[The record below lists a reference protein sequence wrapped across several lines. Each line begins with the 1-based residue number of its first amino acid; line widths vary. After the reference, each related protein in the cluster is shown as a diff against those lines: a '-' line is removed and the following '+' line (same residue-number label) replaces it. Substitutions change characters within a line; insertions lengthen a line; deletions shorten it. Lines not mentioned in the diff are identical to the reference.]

1 MDVLVNKGVF
11 KMHEVFL
18 DELRKLN
25 TRFMGMG
32 IDVSEAIEEATQAF
46 VEHDKKLAQSLVKDD
61 QKVSRAATKVEKRT
75 LKLMA
80 LQQPVASDFRNV
92 ISILKATNDLE
103 RIGENANSI
112 AWETIR
118 VKGNP
123 RIPEVEVIIKSM
135 AKKVNFMLDQV
146 LKAYVQGDE
155 KLAREVAKK
164 DDEVDEDYVK
174 ARKLI
179 ISGIKQD
186 PEPAVASSRYFMVIR
201 LLERIGDHVVNLA
214 QWVIY
219 KMSGELVDLN
229 TKDTDEMTEL

>member
-1 MDVLVNKGVF
+1 
-11 KMHEVFL
+11 MHEVFL

-32 IDVSEAIEEATQAF
+32 IDVSESIEEATQAF
-46 VEHDKKLAQSLVKDD
+46 VDHDKKLAQSLVKDD

-92 ISILKATNDLE
+92 ISILKATGDLE
-103 RIGENANSI
+103 RIGENALSI

-123 RIPEVEVIIKSM
+123 RIPEVETIIKSM
-135 AKKVNFMLDQV
+135 SKKVNFMLDQV

-179 ISGIKQD
+179 IAGIKQD
-186 PEPAVASSRYFMVIR
+186 PEAAVASSSYFMVIR

-214 QWVIY
+214 QWVVY

-229 TKDTDEMTEL
+229 TKDTDEMAEL

>member
-1 MDVLVNKGVF
+1 
-11 KMHEVFL
+11 MHEVFL

-25 TRFMGMG
+25 TRFMGIG
-32 IDVSEAIEEATQAF
+32 IDVSESIEEATQAF
-46 VEHDKKLAQSLVKDD
+46 VDHDKKLAQSLVKDD

-92 ISILKATNDLE
+92 ISILKATGDLE
-103 RIGENANSI
+103 RIGENALSI

-123 RIPEVEVIIKSM
+123 RIPEVETIIKSM
-135 AKKVNFMLDQV
+135 SKKVNFMLDQV

-179 ISGIKQD
+179 IAGIKQD
-186 PEPAVASSRYFMVIR
+186 PEAAVASSSYFMVIR

-214 QWVIY
+214 QWVVY

>member
-1 MDVLVNKGVF
+1 
-11 KMHEVFL
+11 MHEVFL

-32 IDVSEAIEEATQAF
+32 IDVSESIEEATQAF
-46 VEHDKKLAQSLVKDD
+46 VDHDKKLAQSLVKDD

-92 ISILKATNDLE
+92 ISILKATGDLE
-103 RIGENANSI
+103 RIGENALSI

-123 RIPEVEVIIKSM
+123 RIPEVETIIKSM
-135 AKKVNFMLDQV
+135 SKKVNFMLDQV

-179 ISGIKQD
+179 IAGIKQD
-186 PEPAVASSRYFMVIR
+186 PEAAVASSSYFMVIR

-214 QWVIY
+214 QWVVY

-229 TKDTDEMTEL
+229 TKDADEMTEL

>member
-1 MDVLVNKGVF
+1 
-11 KMHEVFL
+11 MHEVFL

-32 IDVSEAIEEATQAF
+32 IDVSESIEEATQAF
-46 VEHDKKLAQSLVKDD
+46 VDHDKKLAQSLVKDD

-92 ISILKATNDLE
+92 ISILKATGDLE
-103 RIGENANSI
+103 RIGENALSI

-123 RIPEVEVIIKSM
+123 RIPEVETIIKSM
-135 AKKVNFMLDQV
+135 SKKVNFMLDQV
-146 LKAYVQGDE
+146 LKAYVQGGE

-179 ISGIKQD
+179 IAGIKQD
-186 PEPAVASSRYFMVIR
+186 PEAAVASSSYFMVIR

-214 QWVIY
+214 QWVVY

>member
-1 MDVLVNKGVF
+1 
-11 KMHEVFL
+11 MHEVFL

-32 IDVSEAIEEATQAF
+32 IDVSESIEEATQAF
-46 VEHDKKLAQSLVKDD
+46 VDHDKKLAQSLVKDN

-92 ISILKATNDLE
+92 ISILKATGDLE
-103 RIGENANSI
+103 RIGENALSI

-123 RIPEVEVIIKSM
+123 RIPEIETIIKSM
-135 AKKVNFMLDQV
+135 SKKVNFMLDQV

-179 ISGIKQD
+179 IAGIKQD
-186 PEPAVASSRYFMVIR
+186 PEAAVASSSYFMVIR

-214 QWVIY
+214 QWVVY

>member
-1 MDVLVNKGVF
+1 
-11 KMHEVFL
+11 MHEVFL

-32 IDVSEAIEEATQAF
+32 IDVSESIEEATQAF
-46 VEHDKKLAQSLVKDD
+46 VDHDKKLAQSLVKDD

-92 ISILKATNDLE
+92 ISILKATGDLE
-103 RIGENANSI
+103 RIGENALSI

-123 RIPEVEVIIKSM
+123 RIPEVETIIKSM
-135 AKKVNFMLDQV
+135 SKKVNFMLDQV

-155 KLAREVAKK
+155 KLVREVAKK

-179 ISGIKQD
+179 IAGIKQD
-186 PEPAVASSRYFMVIR
+186 PEAAVASSSYFMVIR

-214 QWVIY
+214 QWVVY

>member
-1 MDVLVNKGVF
+1 
-11 KMHEVFL
+11 MHEVFL

-32 IDVSEAIEEATQAF
+32 IDVSESIEEATQAF
-46 VEHDKKLAQSLVKDD
+46 VDHDKKLAQSLVKDD

-92 ISILKATNDLE
+92 ISILKATGDLE
-103 RIGENANSI
+103 RIGENALSI

-123 RIPEVEVIIKSM
+123 RIPEVETIIKSM
-135 AKKVNFMLDQV
+135 FKKVNFMLDQV

-179 ISGIKQD
+179 IAGIKQD
-186 PEPAVASSRYFMVIR
+186 PEAAVASSSYFMVIR

-214 QWVIY
+214 QWVVY

>member
-1 MDVLVNKGVF
+1 
-11 KMHEVFL
+11 
-18 DELRKLN
+18 
-25 TRFMGMG
+25 
-32 IDVSEAIEEATQAF
+32 
-46 VEHDKKLAQSLVKDD
+46 
-61 QKVSRAATKVEKRT
+61 
-75 LKLMA
+75 MA

-92 ISILKATNDLE
+92 ISILKATGDLE
-103 RIGENANSI
+103 RIGENALSI

-123 RIPEVEVIIKSM
+123 RIPEVETIIKSM
-135 AKKVNFMLDQV
+135 SKKVNFML
-146 LKAYVQGDE
+146 E

-179 ISGIKQD
+179 IAGIKQD
-186 PEPAVASSRYFMVIR
+186 PEAAVASSSYFMVIR

-214 QWVIY
+214 QWVVY

>member
-1 MDVLVNKGVF
+1 
-11 KMHEVFL
+11 MHEVFL

-32 IDVSEAIEEATQAF
+32 IDVSESIEEATQAF
-46 VEHDKKLAQSLVKDD
+46 VDHDKKLAQSLVKDD

-92 ISILKATNDLE
+92 ISILKATGDLE
-103 RIGENANSI
+103 RIGENALSI

-123 RIPEVEVIIKSM
+123 RIPEVETIIKSM
-135 AKKVNFMLDQV
+135 SKKVNFMLDQV

-179 ISGIKQD
+179 IVGIKQD
-186 PEPAVASSRYFMVIR
+186 PEAAVASSSYFMVIR

-214 QWVIY
+214 QWVVY

>member
-1 MDVLVNKGVF
+1 
-11 KMHEVFL
+11 MHEVFL

-32 IDVSEAIEEATQAF
+32 IDVSESIEEATQAF
-46 VEHDKKLAQSLVKDD
+46 VDHDKKLAQSLVKDD

-92 ISILKATNDLE
+92 ISILKATGDLE
-103 RIGENANSI
+103 RIGENALSI

-123 RIPEVEVIIKSM
+123 RIPEVETIIKSM
-135 AKKVNFMLDQV
+135 SKKVNFMLDQV

-179 ISGIKQD
+179 IAGIKQD
-186 PEPAVASSRYFMVIR
+186 PEAAVASSSYFMVIR

-214 QWVIY
+214 QWVVY
-219 KMSGELVDLN
+219 KMSGELVDIN

>member
-1 MDVLVNKGVF
+1 
-11 KMHEVFL
+11 MHEVFL

-32 IDVSEAIEEATQAF
+32 IDVSESIEEATQAF
-46 VEHDKKLAQSLVKDD
+46 VDHDKKLAQSLVKDE

-92 ISILKATNDLE
+92 ISILKATGDLE
-103 RIGENANSI
+103 RIGENALSI

-123 RIPEVEVIIKSM
+123 RIPEVETIIKSM
-135 AKKVNFMLDQV
+135 SKKVNFMLDQV

-179 ISGIKQD
+179 IAGIKQD
-186 PEPAVASSRYFMVIR
+186 PEAAVASSSYFMVIR

-214 QWVIY
+214 QWVVY

>member
-1 MDVLVNKGVF
+1 
-11 KMHEVFL
+11 MHEVFL

-32 IDVSEAIEEATQAF
+32 IDVSESIEEATQAF
-46 VEHDKKLAQSLVKDD
+46 VDHDKKLAQSLVKDE

-92 ISILKATNDLE
+92 ISILKATGDLE
-103 RIGENANSI
+103 RIGENALSI

-123 RIPEVEVIIKSM
+123 RIPEVETIIKSM
-135 AKKVNFMLDQV
+135 SKKVNFMLDQV

-179 ISGIKQD
+179 IAGIKQD
-186 PEPAVASSRYFMVIR
+186 PEAAVASSSYFMVIR

-214 QWVIY
+214 QWVVY

-229 TKDTDEMTEL
+229 TKDTDEMTELQMKWLNYN

>member
-1 MDVLVNKGVF
+1 
-11 KMHEVFL
+11 MHEVFL

-32 IDVSEAIEEATQAF
+32 IDVSESIEEATQAF
-46 VEHDKKLAQSLVKDD
+46 VDHDKKLAQRLVKDD

-92 ISILKATNDLE
+92 ISILKATGDLE
-103 RIGENANSI
+103 RIGENALSI

-123 RIPEVEVIIKSM
+123 RIPEVETIIKSM
-135 AKKVNFMLDQV
+135 SKKVNFMLDQV

-179 ISGIKQD
+179 IAGIKQD
-186 PEPAVASSRYFMVIR
+186 PEAAVASSSYFMVIR

-214 QWVIY
+214 QWVVY

>member
-1 MDVLVNKGVF
+1 
-11 KMHEVFL
+11 MHEVFL

-32 IDVSEAIEEATQAF
+32 IDVSESIEEATQAF
-46 VEHDKKLAQSLVKDD
+46 VDHDKKLAQSLVKDD

-92 ISILKATNDLE
+92 ISILKATGDLE
-103 RIGENANSI
+103 RIGENALSI

-123 RIPEVEVIIKSM
+123 RIPEVESIIKSM
-135 AKKVNFMLDQV
+135 SKKVNFMLDQV

-179 ISGIKQD
+179 IAGIKQD
-186 PEPAVASSRYFMVIR
+186 PEAAVASSSYFMVIR

-214 QWVIY
+214 QWVVY